1 MTGAR
6 RHGGLAFTLASCL
19 RYTSN
24 LTVQDG
30 VGVTEL
36 WRWNVTN

>member
-1 MTGAR
+1 MIGAR
-6 RHGGLAFTLASCL
+6 RRGDLAFTLASCL

-24 LTVQDG
+24 LNLHDG